1 MFSSHDKKSCSEIK
15 NIFMLVHPYLHG
27 NYINILERNPKPNPN
42 QEPGK
47 LENLVYHKLQKNFLS
62 RVFKA
67 CRYPLDY
74 GKAVD
79 QFCTRKPFR
88 AVRIQLLM

>member
-1 MFSSHDKKSCSEIK
+1 MK
-15 NIFMLVHPYLHG
+15 NIFMLAHPYLHG
-27 NYINILERNPKPNPN
+27 NYINILERNTKPNPN

-47 LENLVYHKLQKNFLS
+47 LENLVYHKLQKIILS
-62 RVFKA
+62 RIFKA
-67 CRYPLDY
+67 CPYRLDY

-79 QFCTRKPFR
+79 QFCTRKPLC